1 MSTTELDHLIKMVN
15 QIADNIAIGEDE
27 ASTAPKVV
35 DHLNRFWARPM
46 KDKIIDY
53 AAADGKKLNKVAK
66 LAVQKL

>member
-27 ASTAPKVV
+27 ALTAPKVV

-46 KDKIIDY
+46 KNKIIGY
-53 AAADGKKLNKVAK
+53 AAVEGKRLNNVAK
-66 LAVQKL
+66 LAVSNL